1 MKFYYD
7 TWEQDGFGPLRNL
20 WLAHA
25 LHMKQNVTVTVAGRT
40 VTGICDALALDG
52 GLVLLDQSGASH
64 HITTGDV
71 ELIGF

>member
-1 MKFYYD
+1 
-7 TWEQDGFGPLRNL
+7 
-20 WLAHA
+20 
-25 LHMKQNVTVTVAGRT
+25 MKQNVTVTVAGRT